1 MSWKWMNLR
10 WKLYQ
15 KSQQSHANLA
25 RKKEMVLFRIIK
37 IFLPL
42 LRWTQNPRRKTKHA
56 ETSMVILFPRITHSW
71 MIDVWKKSRLPV
83 DPSTLG
89 CGAQA
94 DNTVK
99 LYHQSPLRKLST
111 ITYRVENWSPFL
123 PASKLRECLKKSHNI
138 PCIFACLYK
147 SNNFQVVTKTL
158 VGRSNWKIP
167 EDDSIPS
174 DLDNK

>member
-123 PASKLRECLKKSHNI
+123 PASSLQITCVFKKISQYSMHF
-138 PCIFACLYK
+138 C
-147 SNNFQVVTKTL
+147 V
-158 VGRSNWKIP
+158 
-167 EDDSIPS
+167 SI
-174 DLDNK
+174 